1 MPESTKSLED
11 IHCDAIRM
19 EGVSQGLRSL
29 MEAEQGCD
37 AVFALADV
45 MMKLTCE
52 LARDLE
58 AAVEVARAMPASVDV
73 TSAHNQ

>member
-1 MPESTKSLED
+1 MPVSTKSLED

-29 MEAEQGCD
+29 MEDERSGD

-45 MMKLTCE
+45 MMKLSRE
-52 LARDLE
+52 LSNNLE
-58 AAVEVARAMPASVDV
+58 QAVDATRYQGRGR
-73 TSAHNQ
+73 TSGITP